1 MVAILERRS
10 LRDFDWMLA
19 ALATM
24 IVIFGTWQIHNA
36 QPTESYWQKQLIGL
50 GIAVVTMIAVAFTDY
65 RKLVNFAPAF
75 YAFGLLLLVIVLI
88 PGIGM
93 RINGQQCWIKLPVLG
108 QFQPSEFVKIP
119 TVLMLARYFGRPRHS
134 ALTLKET
141 IIGLLIL
148 ALPVGLILL
157 EPDTGQTLTYLPLL
171 GVVLFLSSVRAWI
184 VVAALVL
191 AIVAAPA
198 AYFVGIKTGALSGYK
213 LERINVIIDP
223 ENADKRGYAY
233 HTWQSILTVGKGGL
247 TGAGASSSEFSQS
260 RLKFLPEPHTDFIF
274 AVTAET
280 TGFLGCILLLL
291 AYALLLSRLIT
302 GARRAPDRT
311 GMLVIMAIVGGLAFQ
326 LFINVGMALGM
337 LPVIGVPLPLM
348 SAGLSSILAT
358 FIAIGFAISVQ
369 LRRFVN

>member
-1 MVAILERRS
+1 
-10 LRDFDWMLA
+10 MLA
-19 ALATM
+19 LLALM
-24 IVIFGTWQIHNA
+24 IVVFGTWQIHNA
-36 QPTESYWQKQLIGL
+36 QPTESYWQKQLMGL
-50 GIAVVTMIAVAFTDY
+50 GIAVVAMIAVAFTDY
-65 RKLVNFAPAF
+65 RKLINFAPAF
-75 YAFGLLLLVIVLI
+75 YIFGLVLLVIVLI
-88 PGIGM
+88 PGVGM
-93 RINGQQCWIKLPVLG
+93 RVHGQQCWIKLPVLG

-119 TVLMLARYFGRPRHS
+119 TVMMLARYFGRPRHS

-157 EPDTGQTLTYLPLL
+157 EPDTGQALTYLPLL
-171 GVVLFLSSVRAWI
+171 AVVLFLSAVRAWI
-184 VVAALVL
+184 VVAVLVL
-191 AIVAAPA
+191 TIVAAPA

-280 TGFLGCILLLL
+280 TGFLGCILLLV